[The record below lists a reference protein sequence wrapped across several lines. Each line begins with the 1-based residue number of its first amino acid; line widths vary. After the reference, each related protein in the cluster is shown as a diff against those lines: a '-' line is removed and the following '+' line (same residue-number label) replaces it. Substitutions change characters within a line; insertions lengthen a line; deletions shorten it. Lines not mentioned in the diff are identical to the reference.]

1 MFESLAN
8 ASKVNVTK
16 SIHAGSTEG
25 SVAAGTTATVRLASV
40 DAHGN
45 RVTHTGAIG
54 AEAYAGRL
62 RPVSSDADNVNS
74 VIREGSLSGYITE
87 PRTYGL
93 TFRANFQ

>member
-1 MFESLAN
+1 M
-8 ASKVNVTK
+8 
-16 SIHAGSTEG
+16 
-25 SVAAGTTATVRLASV
+25 RLASV

-74 VIREGSLSGYITE
+74 VIREVAEMRRWTTRRHL
-87 PRTYGL
+87 
-93 TFRANFQ
+93 